1 MVDFIINSGDLVLWL
16 PIIIISSLSILK
28 IINKNHGQKKPWFR
42 IEDIKDNE

>member
-1 MVDFIINSGDLVLWL
+1 MIDFIINSSDVVLWL

-28 IINKNHGQKKPWFR
+28 IINKNQGQKKSWFR